1 MSEEGDLTI
10 TPFFDDP
17 VKDIHPAI
25 GTVDGV
31 AYIGVWVPCMVTDKE
46 GHSKN
51 RDMLY
56 LITSKREKILCTE
69 QELAKHGW
77 RLAYKPIHFT
87 NRWELSDVQ
96 AYVKGSTVDVQKLFT
111 DIVADYKE
119 FTEMP
124 DDGFFNFHALWTA
137 GTYFHVLFNTYPY
150 PYIGGVKRSGKTKIE
165 TVHFTFDFNAVFSNN
180 MSVSSLYR
188 MIQNSH
194 ATLLIDETEKLSNP
208 NRAQEFRNILLSG
221 YKKGCKTFRVEKS
234 AKDRLEP
241 EEFEVYSPKMLANI
255 GGLEDVLEDRC
266 ITQFQRRS
274 LNKKILNREID
285 IMDPRYTKFRDNL
298 YKLFLCHWQEVK
310 EIYAE
315 ISKCSELCELC
326 VCVKTNFDS
335 LPEGSKY
342 LSSRELELWKPI
354 FALAAFFDSVSTATA
369 EKELVFTRSQHSLS
383 SLMLDLACSLAAQRH
398 TQNLTEVGE
407 EILVQCLLQVVPK
420 EQEECWVKVKQIKE
434 AMSAQFEETQEWLTT
449 KWIGSALRRLG
460 FSDKKRMG
468 TGYMYN
474 IPSKTIEELKERMQ
488 IEELPKPEESEKP
501 TIQEILESV
510 RTNLGSVFAEEKM
523 LAEIMQL
530 GFSREE
536 AQKRVDHFK
545 VKELIVKDNIGGWH
559 FV

>member
-1 MSEEGDLTI
+1 MSEEDELTI

-17 VKDIHPAI
+17 IKDIHPAI
-25 GTVDGV
+25 GFVDAL

-51 RDMLY
+51 KDMLY
-56 LITSKREKILCTE
+56 LITSKRGKILCTDP
-69 QELAKHGW
+69 ELAKHGW

-87 NRWELSDVQ
+87 NRWELADVQ
-96 AYVKGSTVDVQKLFT
+96 AYVKGSAVDVQKLFT
-111 DIVADYKE
+111 DIVSTYKE

-124 DDGFFNFHALWTA
+124 DDAFFNFHALWTV

-165 TVHFTFDFNAVFSNN
+165 TVHFCFDFNAVFSNN

-255 GGLEDVLEDRC
+255 SGLEDVLEDRC

-274 LNKKILNREID
+274 LSKTILNREVD

-315 ISKCSELCELC
+315 ISKCSELRELC
-326 VCVKTNFDS
+326 ECVKTDFSS
-335 LPEGSKY
+335 LPKEKEY
-342 LSSRELELWKPI
+342 LSGRELELWKPI
-354 FALAAFFDSVSTATA
+354 FTLAAFFDSVFITTAK
-369 EKELVFTRSQHSLS
+369 KESVFTSSQSSLS
-383 SLMLDLACSLAAQRH
+383 SLMLSLACELATQRR

-407 EILVQCLLQVVPK
+407 EILVQCLLQIVPTG
-420 EQEECWVKVKQIKE
+420 QEKYWLKVKRVKE
-434 AMSAQFEETQEWLTT
+434 EMSAQFEETQEWLTT
-449 KWIGSALRRLG
+449 RWVGSALRRLG
-460 FSDKKRMG
+460 FSDKRRVG
-468 TGYMYN
+468 TGYEYDV
-474 IPSKTIEELKERMQ
+474 PSKTIEELRKRMQ
-488 IEELPKPEESEKP
+488 IEEPPEPAEPEKPAATTCWICMKPLPKDHSDT
-501 TIQEILESV
+501 TISDSKEV
-510 RTNLGSVFAEEKM
+510 HMVCYRKMMDGS
-523 LAEIMQL
+523 
-530 GFSREE
+530 GSN
-536 AQKRVDHFK
+536 DC
-545 VKELIVKDNIGGWH
+545 
-559 FV
+559 